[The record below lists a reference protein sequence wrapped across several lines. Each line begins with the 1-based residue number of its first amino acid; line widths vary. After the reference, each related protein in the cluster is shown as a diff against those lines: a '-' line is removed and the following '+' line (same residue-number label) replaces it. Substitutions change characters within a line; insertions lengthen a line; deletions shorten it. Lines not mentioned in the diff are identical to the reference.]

1 MKKLEKTYGN
11 TYQMDNVALSGTHT
25 HAAPGGFNEYTM
37 YDIPNLGF
45 VKETHRALI
54 SGICD
59 VSVLF
64 FAFMSKILSKVE
76 CPNSKPNKSP
86 LTEYCGGA

>member
-1 MKKLEKTYGN
+1 MKHLEKTYGN
-11 TYQMDNVALSGTHT
+11 TYHMDNVALSGTHT

-54 SGICD
+54 AGILD
-59 VSVLF
+59 VSYCSSF
-64 FAFMSKILSKVE
+64 F
-76 CPNSKPNKSP
+76 KP
-86 LTEYCGGA
+86 

>member
-1 MKKLEKTYGN
+1 MVKNLEKTYGN

-54 SGICD
+54 AGILD
-59 VSVLF
+59 VSYCSSLLF
-64 FAFMSKILSKVE
+64 KPQNAKKESKVD
-76 CPNSKPNKSP
+76 CPRIYK
-86 LTEYCGGA
+86 

>member
-1 MKKLEKTYGN
+1 
-11 TYQMDNVALSGTHT
+11 MDNVALSGTHT

-54 SGICD
+54 DGIFI
-59 VSVLF
+59 VSFVLF
-64 FAFMSKILSKVE
+64 LIPKIQKKSKVE
-76 CPNSKPNKSP
+76 
-86 LTEYCGGA
+86 

>member
-1 MKKLEKTYGN
+1 MKQLEKTYGN

-54 SGICD
+54 AGILA
-59 VSVLF
+59 VSYCFSSF
-64 FAFMSKILSKVE
+64 FKPKKITKRIES
-76 CPNSKPNKSP
+76 
-86 LTEYCGGA
+86 

>member
-1 MKKLEKTYGN
+1 MKNLEKTYGS

-54 SGICD
+54 AGILD
-59 VSVLF
+59 VSYCSSSNHKQNKKNRKLIVR
-64 FAFMSKILSKVE
+64 ILMK
-76 CPNSKPNKSP
+76 NKFR
-86 LTEYCGGA
+86 LTEY

>member
-1 MKKLEKTYGN
+1 
-11 TYQMDNVALSGTHT
+11 MDNVALSGTHT

-54 SGICD
+54 SGIFN
-59 VSVLF
+59 VSFVLF
-64 FAFMSKILSKVE
+64 LILKIKESKVE
-76 CPNSKPNKSP
+76 SPN
-86 LTEYCGGA
+86 